1 MRHNIDLAGRE
12 KQKRIKEVVGNFSP
26 YNIYLWLHFVGFTT
40 KVHFSRSSFRLILI
54 SVILCVL
61 NEGLTAIIILSKLL
75 QLNEVMQN
83 RQNTIELV
91 SEIGELYVR
100 ILVIMKRRHLLSIA
114 EKVAEIYVDGTK
126 KNLIKFKKT
135 IIIVLF
141 ISEGYYY
148 VRGILKFLDA
158 DFHMNYLE
166 DGFYFDFIKSRYAS
180 TLNYVCTELH
190 YKNMLSPFVLY
201 YFSGICYILKHI
213 LINFKEKLIITWNVN
228 LSSLSI
234 EYNRIMRIISLINKI
249 MHNMLATSIFI
260 LIVWVFYASYIVLFT
275 NPDSLPKR
283 ISIIMLLV
291 VAFIQFSSAC
301 IFGSS
306 VIEAVNDVNDAIL
319 DLPLRVTQCESLNL
333 FLKANR
339 KFDGFTLFGRIVI
352 DKILILSTL
361 GSLLTYGIL
370 IATFNV

>member
-1 MRHNIDLAGRE
+1 MRHNINFAGRE
-12 KQKRIKEVVGNFSP
+12 KQKIINEVIDNFSP

-40 KVHFSRSSFRLILI
+40 QVQLSRSSFRLLFI
-54 SVILCVL
+54 SVMLCIL
-61 NEGLTAIIILSKLL
+61 NEGLTALIILSKLL
-75 QLNEVMQN
+75 HLNEVKQN
-83 RQNTIELV
+83 KQNTIELV

-100 ILVIMKRRHLLSIA
+100 ILVIVKRRHLLSIA
-114 EKVAEIYVDGTK
+114 EKVAEIYADETK
-126 KNLIKFKKT
+126 KNLIKFKGT
-135 IIIVLF
+135 ITIVLF
-141 ISEGYYY
+141 ISEGCYY

-158 DFHMNYLE
+158 DFHMNYLG
-166 DGFYFDFIKSRYAS
+166 DGFYFDFMKSRYAS
-180 TLNYVCTELH
+180 TLTYVCTQLH
-190 YKNMLSPFVLY
+190 YMNMLSPFVLY
-201 YFSGICYILKHI
+201 YFCGICYVLKHI
-213 LINFKEKLIITWNVN
+213 LINFKEKLIIRWNVN

-234 EYNRIMRIISLINKI
+234 EYNRIMRIISLVNKI

-260 LIVWVFYASYIVLFT
+260 LIVWVFYASYIVLFM
-275 NPDSLPKR
+275 NPDSLPKC

-319 DLPLRVTQCESLNL
+319 DLPLRIIQNESLNL
-333 FLKANR
+333 LLKANR

-361 GSLLTYGIL
+361 GSLLSYGIL

>member
-1 MRHNIDLAGRE
+1 MRHNIDLAGCE
-12 KQKRIKEVVGNFSP
+12 KQKIIKEVVGNFSP
-26 YNIYLWLHFVGFTT
+26 YIIYLWLHFVGFTT
-40 KVHFSRSSFRLILI
+40 KVHFSRSNFRFIFI

-61 NEGLTAIIILSKLL
+61 NEGLTAIIILPKLL
-75 QLNEVMQN
+75 QLNEVTQN

-100 ILVIMKRRHLLSIA
+100 ILVIMKRRHLLSIV
-114 EKVAEIYVDGTK
+114 EKVAEIYVNGTK
-126 KNLIKFKKT
+126 KNLIKFERT

-141 ISEGYYY
+141 MSEGYYY
-148 VRGILKFLDA
+148 VRGILKYLDA
-158 DFHMNYLE
+158 DFHMNYLG
-166 DGFYFDFIKSRYAS
+166 DRFYFDFIKSRYAS
-180 TLNYVCTELH
+180 TLTYVCTELH
-190 YKNMLSPFVLY
+190 HKNMLSPFVLY
-201 YFSGICYILKHI
+201 YFSGICYVLKHI
-213 LINFKEKLIITWNVN
+213 LMNFKEKLIITWNVN

-234 EYNRIMRIISLINKI
+234 EYNRIMRIISSINKI

-291 VAFIQFSSAC
+291 IAFIQFSIAC

-319 DLPLRVTQCESLNL
+319 DFRVTQCESLNL
-333 FLKANR
+333 FLRANR